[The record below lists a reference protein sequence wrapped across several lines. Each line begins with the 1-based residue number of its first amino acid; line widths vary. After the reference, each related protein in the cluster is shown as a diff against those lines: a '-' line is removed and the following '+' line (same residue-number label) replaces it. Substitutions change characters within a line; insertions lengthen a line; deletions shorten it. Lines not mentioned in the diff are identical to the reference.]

1 VEDHSDDVLLFV
13 GCCVCACSLAR
24 GGERREILGRWSL
37 GLQLKNLNEGF
48 NTKKPRDLSF
58 CRWFAGCLIFFIL
71 TYEGIVMTV
80 STLNFLLKM
89 VTEKRVYDYDASM

>member
-1 VEDHSDDVLLFV
+1 MCLL
-13 GCCVCACSLAR
+13 SPAR

-37 GLQLKNLNEGF
+37 LGLQQKNLNEGF
-48 NTKKPRDLSF
+48 NTKKPRDSSF

-89 VTEKRVYDYDASM
+89 VTEKRVHDYDASM